1 MKINY
6 GTHEFEK
13 SDPTDISYG
22 AGLRINSLEIYD
34 PLSAKKITKHY
45 RYESPRYIS
54 RKTLS
59 SHVPYIPI
67 SSADFITYSETA
79 LSAGKDVTY
88 YYPPSYQGIVKQGVH
103 AFDVIIE
110 SATYFTFPN
119 TKDFHVPIPVYYKKV
134 TEYTEFGKT
143 EYTFDY
149 EPYTMSP
156 QIYSGIQDNSS
167 IYTCPQFLTQREY
180 KKG

>member
-1 MKINY
+1 MNLRDTY
-6 GTHEFEK
+6 PEK
-13 SDPTDISYG
+13 
-22 AGLRINSLEIYD
+22 
-34 PLSAKKITKHY
+34 LS
-45 RYESPRYIS
+45 
-54 RKTLS
+54 S

-119 TKDFHVPIPVYYKKV
+119 TKDFHVPHPLSITKK
-134 TEYTEFGKT
+134 
-143 EYTFDY
+143 
-149 EPYTMSP
+149 
-156 QIYSGIQDNSS
+156 
-167 IYTCPQFLTQREY
+167 
-180 KKG
+180 